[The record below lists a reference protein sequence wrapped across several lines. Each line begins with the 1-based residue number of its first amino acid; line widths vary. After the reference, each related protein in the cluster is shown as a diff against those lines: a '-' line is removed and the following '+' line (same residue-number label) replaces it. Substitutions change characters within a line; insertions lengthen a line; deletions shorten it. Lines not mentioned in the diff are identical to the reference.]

1 LIFEPKYNFELKIAS
16 RYFLAKKSKNIIN
29 WITWISI
36 LVVSI
41 VSAAIIIVLSALNGM
56 NNTVM
61 QLYTNFDPD
70 IKITAVEGKTFA
82 TSAALEKSIRTLPN
96 VKYYVEAIEEN
107 VLLKY
112 DDNQEVAKLKGVSP
126 EFAKMTQI
134 EKMMGHNAN
143 KKFILGANGQQ
154 FTVLSIQ
161 LAMKLGINADNPH
174 SFLNLYLPVFEGG
187 SGIQTEYFKS
197 ISALPRNTFE
207 INEDF
212 GNYVLLNKD
221 FAHELLGKKGQASA
235 IEIGLSDPKKAEESK
250 IALQQ
255 LMGKRFDV
263 KTRFEQNSFL
273 FKTLQTEKWI
283 TLFILVVITFLAI
296 FNVIGS
302 LYMLIIDKK
311 KDVFILL
318 SMGATNGQIKRIFWL
333 ESFIIGIVGVVIG
346 LTLGLG
352 LCVLQDHYGFIQIG
366 ANFSISAYPV
376 DIEISDILITLVLV
390 TAVNALTSLIPV
402 MAMKI
407 EKP

>member
-1 LIFEPKYNFELKIAS
+1 MNFELKIAS

-56 NNTVM
+56 NETVM
-61 QLYTNFDPD
+61 NLYTNFDPD
-70 IKITAVEGKTFA
+70 IKITAVEGKTFE
-82 TSAALEKSIRTLPN
+82 SSSALEKSIRKIPN
-96 VKYYVEAIEEN
+96 VKYYVETVEEN

-112 DDNQEVAKLKGVSP
+112 DDNQEVAKLKGVSA

-134 EKMMGHNAN
+134 EKMMPHNQN
-143 KKFILGANGQQ
+143 KDFLLEYGSQQ

-161 LAMKLGINADNPH
+161 LAMKLGINTDNPH
-174 SFLNLYLPVFEGG
+174 AFVNFYLPVFEEG
-187 SGIQTEYFKS
+187 SGIQTEYFKT
-197 ISALPRNTFE
+197 ISALPRNSFE

-212 GNYVLLNKD
+212 GNYIIVNKA
-221 FAHELLGKKGQASA
+221 FANELLGYGNKISD
-235 IEIGLSDPKKAEESK
+235 IEIGITDPAKLEETKAE
-250 IALQQ
+250 LQK
-255 LMGKRFDV
+255 LLGNKFEV

-283 TLFILVVITFLAI
+283 TLFILAIITFLAI

-311 KDVFILL
+311 KDVFILQ
-318 SMGATNGQIKRIFWL
+318 SMGATTGQIKRIFWL
-333 ESFIIGIVGVVIG
+333 ESFIIGVVGVIIG
-346 LTLGLG
+346 LILGLA
-352 LCVLQDHYGFIQIG
+352 LCVLQDMYGFIEIG
-366 ANFSISAYPV
+366 ANFSITAYPV
-376 DIEISDILITLVLV
+376 SIEASDVIITLLLV

-402 MAMKI
+402 LAMKV

>member
-1 LIFEPKYNFELKIAS
+1 LNFELKIAS

-56 NNTVM
+56 NETVM
-61 QLYTNFDPD
+61 NLYTNFDPD
-70 IKITAVEGKTFA
+70 IKITAIEGKTFLA
-82 TSAALEKSIRTLPN
+82 SDSLEKSIRKISN
-96 VKYYVEAIEEN
+96 VKYYVEAVEEN

-112 DDNQEVAKLKGVSP
+112 DDNQEVAKLKGVSA
-126 EFAKMTQI
+126 EFGPMTQI
-134 EKMMGHNAN
+134 EKMMPNNEN
-143 KKFILGANGQQ
+143 KGFLLSGNGQQ

-174 SFLNLYLPVFEGG
+174 SFVNIYLPVFDNGT
-187 SGIQTEYFKS
+187 GIQTEYFKT

-212 GNYVLLNKD
+212 GNYIIVNKNFANQLLNFGDKV
-221 FAHELLGKKGQASA
+221 SA
-235 IEIGLSDPKKAEESK
+235 IEIGINDPSKAEETK
-250 IALQQ
+250 AALQK
-255 LMGKRFDV
+255 LLGEKFEI

-283 TLFILVVITFLAI
+283 TLFILAVITFLAI

-311 KDVFILL
+311 KDVFILQ

-333 ESFIIGIVGVVIG
+333 ESFIIGVVGVFIG
-346 LTLGLG
+346 LILGLT
-352 LCVLQDHYGFIQIG
+352 LCVLQDIYGFIEIG
-366 ANFSISAYPV
+366 ANFSITAYPV
-376 DIEISDILITLVLV
+376 SIEASDIVITLLLV

-402 MAMKI
+402 LAMKI